1 MWYKEIGGYDNFVEL
16 SSRKSS
22 AGGFQSQGS
31 LTKSWETDQ
40 EPTRKPPGTGRPCM
54 WAIGVAVADVDEL
67 KLESIVR
74 LVRLKASVSCDSS
87 VYGKVY
93 GDEQ

>member
-1 MWYKEIGGYDNFVEL
+1 
-16 SSRKSS
+16 
-22 AGGFQSQGS
+22 
-31 LTKSWETDQ
+31 
-40 EPTRKPPGTGRPCM
+40 M

-67 KLESIVR
+67 KLESLVR

-87 VYGKVY
+87 VYGKVC